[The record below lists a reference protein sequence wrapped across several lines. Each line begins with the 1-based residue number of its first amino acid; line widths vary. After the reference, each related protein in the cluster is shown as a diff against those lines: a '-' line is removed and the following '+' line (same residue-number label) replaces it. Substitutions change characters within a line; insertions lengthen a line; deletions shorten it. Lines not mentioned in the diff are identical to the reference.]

1 VEAEVLVER
10 HVFQV
15 RGFEV
20 GGPRLLIA
28 PPAPRAQQGC
38 ADPMPLPDRID
49 PDECQISM
57 RLFARTGADRHGLM
71 LRDDDETTAEG
82 PQIAGEGG
90 HFGP

>member
-1 VEAEVLVER
+1 
-10 HVFQV
+10 
-15 RGFEV
+15 
-20 GGPRLLIA
+20 
-28 PPAPRAQQGC
+28 
-38 ADPMPLPDRID
+38 MPLPDRID